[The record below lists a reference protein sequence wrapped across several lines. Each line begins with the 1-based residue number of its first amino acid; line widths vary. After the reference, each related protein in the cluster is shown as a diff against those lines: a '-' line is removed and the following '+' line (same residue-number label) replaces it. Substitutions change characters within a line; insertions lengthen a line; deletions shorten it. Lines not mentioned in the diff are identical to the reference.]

1 MLIGVQSNE
10 RVSMTDRQEIDKA
23 ALRNEIESIKDAMG
37 MNERYGS
44 QFHLWLVYGVLVG
57 LASMGSQAV
66 VSLDL
71 PWWGHWVSWGVL
83 MGVGGVY
90 QWFVPDDTAGGTT
103 EAKPSIGLL
112 YAAVF
117 GYVLVVIA
125 AVSAFLNGS
134 ASVVS
139 STVFAVFVGGVGT
152 AYLLVGNV
160 LKAYYIRRRDR
171 WAFYVGGV
179 WMLVLAALL
188 PQVGL
193 LREWGYAVFGL
204 VFAVHSV
211 GSYLYLR

>member
-1 MLIGVQSNE
+1 
-10 RVSMTDRQEIDKA
+10 MTDSQELDKA
-23 ALRNEIESIKDAMG
+23 ALRSEIESIKDAIG
-37 MNERYGS
+37 INERYGS

-57 LASMGSQAV
+57 LASVGSQAV

-83 MGVGGVY
+83 MGVGSVY
-90 QWFVPDDTAGGTT
+90 QWFVSDDTAGGTA

-117 GYVLVVIA
+117 GYVVVIIA
-125 AVSAFLNGS
+125 AMSAFLDGS
-134 ASVVS
+134 PSVVG

-171 WAFYVGGV
+171 LAFYVGGG

-188 PQVGL
+188 PQVSI
-193 LREWGYAVFGL
+193 LREWGYGVFGL
-204 VFAVHSV
+204 AFAVHAV
-211 GSYLYLR
+211 GSYIYLR

>member
-1 MLIGVQSNE
+1 
-10 RVSMTDRQEIDKA
+10 MTENQEFDKA
-23 ALRNEIESIKDAMG
+23 ALRKEIETIKDAMG
-37 MNERYGS
+37 ISERYAS
-44 QFHLWLVYGVLVG
+44 QFHLWLVYAVLVG
-57 LASMGSQAV
+57 MASIGSQAV

-71 PWWGHWVSWGVL
+71 PWWGHWVSWGVF
-83 MGVGGVY
+83 MGIGGIY
-90 QWFVPDDTAGGTT
+90 QQIVTDDTGEGTA

-125 AVSAFLNGS
+125 AMSVFLDGS

-152 AYLLVGNV
+152 AYLLIGNV

-171 WAFYVGGV
+171 WAFYVGGG

-188 PQVGL
+188 PQISL
-193 LREWGYAVFGL
+193 LRQWGYAVFGL
-204 VFAVHSV
+204 AFAVHAVS
-211 GSYLYLR
+211 SYLYLR